1 MAQYLPLPDGTS
13 VTIREGETP
22 AQAWARAQQMYP
34 EAFAVQGAADTSGAQ
49 SGFTPALKAGFSEL
63 KSGLAALAGRAGVM
77 DQAAAEKY
85 LAEEEAYRQRTYKPT
100 ATFGEAPLTKTAE
113 LFGGSI
119 PYMLAPLGAGAA
131 VAAAPLT
138 GTAATIAGLGAA
150 GAASATQF
158 TGSNLMRQLEEGK
171 KLGETDIGSAALA
184 AIPQAALDTLSLK
197 MMPGIRNLFA
207 EAGKELTAPVA
218 KRIAEQGLKEVAKD
232 YALATGKTMGMEG
245 LTESG
250 QQVFERLQAGLSL
263 TDEKAR
269 DEYLENF
276 LGGAVMGGVLAPG
289 GRFVER
295 RGEAKKQEQ
304 ERLDKAM
311 AERAKEEEARAKE
324 AAFRATPEGALQFVE
339 DYETRQARLN
349 EIKDIKKPGK
359 DATPL
364 EQAEFDDI
372 KKEREGLRKQL
383 YKDST
388 EYKEAKAKAD
398 TLLEQRRVEKLSPEE
413 FMMEQLGVTTP
424 TAAAPQA
431 PAAPPKM
438 RTVVDEFGQVTEVP
452 EGVEE
457 TEAATPAQTY
467 MEGQVRAAQ
476 EAGRLGLDEYADYIM
491 QDPKMAAEVVKTRT
505 KMPGLSGTENNTLL
519 SGVSLRLRD
528 IEKQRAA
535 ETRAVMEQR
544 AADLRA
550 QQPTPEIENQLAEI
564 EQRLAETAEKGPSYV
579 EPTFEYLN
587 PLFEQALGG
596 ASVIQVS
603 ETVQPT
609 TKAAATRARVEALM
623 READQADKD
632 YQLARRV
639 ERKPDA
645 AIAAKQRGKNAID
658 QIAALSKEGND
669 YAREFLATRNQ
680 QMESL
685 AKLTDI
691 AEQLRTGQ
699 VLGKETYVDEQGR
712 VQPVE
717 PGKGVAAATEQSLRD
732 KADKVRANLITSV
745 LQEAATHR
753 RAAGQQPITQD
764 EALIAASK
772 LDDTVKAW
780 MDRAMAKPAQPE
792 FEDVIVE
799 PAQMRGDKLVRPA
812 KTERRM
818 VTAPVK
824 GLSPAEMAHFQ
835 SRIEA
840 IRSQL
845 SAPAPG
851 PKQRVEADLL
861 RRQYATEEQKKVAE
875 ARGET
880 AETLGGE
887 LRRRAEYVRNKMGR
901 MQLTPQ
907 NVGKAW
913 LGTRNALNKA
923 ADALDSGKATREL
936 LDAVEP
942 VVDAVLKKVEIKP
955 VDLRAID
962 DALKAMAPTAQE
974 QKEAGQKQLG
984 LLFQAPGERARLAE
998 TDLGYVRMTPQAF
1011 ANSPKIKAVWAA
1023 LDKARA
1029 ALKRKAAKQ
1038 ATAKQRNQAAAQ
1050 TLTRLKGAID
1060 NIKADTKFFWADTSK
1075 WTDTQ
1080 LAKAYAG
1087 YPEIGNNP
1095 EEQALVD
1102 KYLKGTDEDRKLFTQ
1117 EEKEKLDLL
1126 FRRFRDTKM
1135 PQYQQR
1141 MQEAM
1146 TLLAQGQRL
1155 DDLDNQLL
1163 QVMQDANASTVKAV
1177 TAQRKELAVLREAIK
1192 QIKTLSKNEKVSPL
1206 AKRVEALQKQAD
1218 KARSKYNERVELLY
1232 KDAYKRMDDALAEIL
1247 DPEIKRT
1254 NEEIAKAKNTL
1265 EAEKANLDKIKKNF
1279 ENILAQK
1286 EGANRTELATY
1297 ELFRYE
1303 EKLDVIKDLE
1313 KKIEEYEASLAED
1326 METRFEAHDQAAAVL
1341 EAVMDKKVQA
1351 YRDRVVA
1358 LEEQIATLRGEG
1370 VLAVEPGGRMELPS
1384 LRYPMAAQKYEA
1396 DLKAAEAALKNVKRQ
1411 QVETQER
1418 AKSQAQQM
1426 DEFWKEQLGGMGIK
1440 REKGRV
1446 EPIVSEKE
1454 KQLEKLRREEREKAD
1469 RAYEA
1474 ERKEQIK
1481 TAQVESID
1489 NEVAGLVE
1497 ELGAYEEFPNE
1508 LAALKKL
1515 IDAEDTPP
1523 LERAAATA
1531 KAGIIQN
1538 IESLEAQR
1546 EVLLEGKPAKKRGP
1560 ATAPSTAAM
1569 GAQKPLRTGFAGT
1582 LEETNKEAIEEAN
1595 ELAKKVLGTK
1605 APKLTVSTARQARML
1620 DPNMGLFD
1628 DYEFSRGKPEN
1639 GSTKKSLE
1647 AEINEHMGEELFNRP
1662 DEALVS
1668 DKLEVYESP
1677 EAFIKQNPEYAKKIP
1692 TDAKGF
1698 AHKGKVVLFASN
1710 IEKGHALGVL
1720 LHEIGVHVGFRNFF
1734 NEGQYKAL
1742 VKLVESWTKKTDDSI
1757 EARVGRAAK
1766 ARVEAAGT
1774 KEDHVGDEL
1783 LAYAVEE
1790 ALRMGV
1796 EPVGVKKGSPIQ
1808 NFIRMVFDAFKNV
1821 LAKFGVDAKS
1831 LTAGDLVNL
1840 AYGAAQLELKG
1851 TWHGTGV
1858 EFDMFDHEYMSS
1870 GEGAQVFGWGTYRG
1884 QKYGTAK
1891 HYYLQEL
1898 SKKLD
1903 AWRNSDAMINWANEN
1918 APEVNGIKIVEGA
1931 ITVKQL
1937 AQELGISREEATV
1950 LRGGME
1956 TLIKD
1961 LGRDRRFSLSPAT
1974 LVDIDLE
1981 VLAGEVK
1988 DSPFEYPA
1996 GHEQVIERVRDKI
2009 KTGKL
2014 RIVAVSDK
2022 PYYKD
2027 VQASDIDDMLPVGAE
2042 RKAAKEVLRK
2052 LDYGNYSGTFA
2063 ERVKQAVDDVKYNEE
2078 MNVKYSSS
2086 ALDKMRAQR
2095 TLEGLK
2101 TLKVSDFTFRQ
2112 ETPPPV
2118 PKPIGYMLRTIHTQP
2133 EEHYLRYELPL
2144 NKQSKYV
2151 QDAVKSLV
2159 NNMTEEAQL
2168 YFVNSRYYS
2177 EGAVVDRDGAT
2188 LYRDLADTLHHA
2200 GIPQELSEMFASE
2213 ALRAEGVAGIKYLEG
2228 VSRAEGEGY
2237 FNYVDFNDRDE
2248 GTLIVAKNIEPVRY
2262 KGSAK
2267 ERAKDKEIFLSRAA
2281 SFNNP
2286 EMEALGTSKIVAQQ
2300 RSWTDKIKAN
2310 TTGLAFETQLIDRF
2324 AGFERLRKYMDPHK
2338 GAQMLYYMR
2347 MYDQRMN
2354 FVSQAVSNGAPQLV
2368 EKTRPDGGKEFVI
2381 EAKDGASIANVVKI
2395 LSGAQKHVGNAE
2407 AVNQLF
2413 TTYLAALRADRVGLD
2428 ALNFGGTITQDML
2441 DKAKASVNG
2450 NADLKAVFE
2459 KARGEYNSYNRN
2471 MIDFVASTGALSEEV
2486 AKRLAATNDYI
2497 PFYRERNGVAEMI
2510 IGGEAPIRVGS
2521 IAEQPY
2527 LHELVGG
2534 DQPILDFMTSSVQN
2548 TNMLVDMGLRNMAT
2562 KNAVFEL
2569 VNLNAA
2575 KIVKAAEGPD
2585 VVKFKVDGKDRYA
2598 VISSEKVTIG
2608 SQTFDTGVPA
2618 DLLVKGMEG
2627 IPTQM
2632 PMLLRAMSAP
2642 AQLLRKAVT
2651 LSPLYMAKQLFRD
2664 SLAAP
2669 IISGADFTPIMGAL
2683 KQIGSPTKG
2692 VLERRG
2698 ITGGQVFHG
2707 TSADLT
2713 KILRDIA
2720 DGKPGWQVALG
2731 KLEAAGMEADALT
2744 RRAQYNSYI
2753 KQGMS
2758 EMEATLLALESMN
2771 FNKRGASPSI
2781 HLANSLYP
2789 FFNAQIQGL
2798 NVLYRAMFGQI
2809 TAAEKARIKS
2819 KLITRGAMLA
2829 AATLAYAHAMQDDEA
2844 YKNALPSEK
2853 YNNWF
2858 LRIPGVAEPVRI
2870 PIPFEVGY
2878 IFKALPE
2885 AIYNTIV
2892 NERGAE
2898 EAKEA
2903 LLGILRN
2910 VIPGGSSY
2918 FIPQAMKPALEV
2930 LTNYS
2935 MFTERPMMSAKEQAL
2950 LPEYQYRDST
2960 TQLAKL
2966 FGGALG
2972 VSPIKIDALV
2982 NGYFSTMGMAAM
2994 QLASLP
3000 IPAGDTPEKATR
3012 RMSELPVVGSAFQP
3026 NDARWIINS
3035 TYDALED
3042 ARKTQASY
3050 KELVNRGEKAEAR
3063 TLLDRRA
3070 SDFAQAQLA
3079 GYYRQQMGLI
3089 TQYEG
3094 AVRASDKTPD
3104 EKRALLDKARQM
3116 KIKLSNLARQAS
3128 DAAKLRQEV

>member
-1 MAQYLPLPDGTS
+1 MAEYIKLPDGSFLELKEGQSPIEGLMAARQAFPDIFGKKEAGPKQDTTGFKAAAAAGLERLKGEAALTAGKLGLMG
-13 VTIREGETP
+13 VPEAEQYQKEREAA
-22 AQAWARAQQMYP
+22 AQAR
-34 EAFAVQGAADTSGAQ
+34 
-49 SGFTPALKAGFSEL
+49 FTPTQEGWTEAPFQKFKETLGGSLPYMAAPAAA
-63 KSGLAALAGRAGVM
+63 GLAALAAPV
-77 DQAAAEKY
+77 AA
-85 LAEEEAYRQRTYKPT
+85 PT
-100 ATFGEAPLTKTAE
+100 AAL
-113 LFGGSI
+113 I
-119 PYMLAPLGAGAA
+119 GAGAA
-131 VAAAPLT
+131 GLTSAA
-138 GTAATIAGLGAA
+138 
-150 GAASATQF
+150 QF
-158 TGSNLMRQLEEGK
+158 TGSNIARQMETGKSLEEAS
-171 KLGETDIGSAALA
+171 LGQAALA
-184 AIPQAALDTLSLK
+184 ALPQAALDTLSLK

-398 TLLEQRRVEKLSPEE
+398 TLLEQRRVEKMSPED
-413 FMMEQLGVTTP
+413 FMLEQLGVTTP
-424 TAAAPQA
+424 TAAAPQT

-505 KMPGLSGTENNTLL
+505 KMPGLTGTENSTLL

-550 QQPTPEIENQLAEI
+550 QQPTPEIETQLAEI

-579 EPTFEYLN
+579 EPTFDYLD
-587 PLFEQALGG
+587 PLFEKALGG
-596 ASVIQVS
+596 APVIQVS
-603 ETVQPT
+603 ETVRPT
-609 TKAAATRARVEALM
+609 TNAAATRARVEALM

-780 MDRAMAKPAQPE
+780 MDRAMAKPTQPE
-792 FEDVIVE
+792 FEEVIVE
-799 PAQMRGDKLVRPA
+799 PAQMRGTKIVRPA
-812 KTERRM
+812 KTERRE
-818 VTAPVK
+818 VKPGVK
-824 GLSPAEMAHFQ
+824 GISPAEMAHFQ

-851 PKQRVEADLL
+851 PKQRAEAGLL

-1038 ATAKQRNQAAAQ
+1038 ATAKQRSQAAAQ

-1177 TAQRKELAVLREAIK
+1177 TEQRKELAVLREAIK

-1396 DLKAAEAALKNVKRQ
+1396 DLKAAEAALKDVKRQ

-1426 DEFWKEQLGGMGIK
+1426 DEFWKDRLGGIGIK

-1481 TAQVESID
+1481 NAQVESID

-1508 LAALKKL
+1508 LAALKKM
-1515 IDAEDTPP
+1515 AEDESLPAK
-1523 LERAAATA
+1523 ERDAALA

-1569 GAQKPLRTGFAGT
+1569 GAQKPLRTGYKKALSEMSEGLRREREGRGGYEEGGVYGEAG
-1582 LEETNKEAIEEAN
+1582 EEAPDLRGLFRTT
-1595 ELAKKVLGTK
+1595 EGGAGMSVEAVEKVAAEAREGWEVVPPVVVVQSEKGLPIRIYKQLLAQNMEGRAPGLYDPKTKKVYLI
-1605 APKLTVSTARQARML
+1605 ADNLHSPRDVALTVAHEIAGHFGLREMLGGEYHTQMQSAFDGNEAVRTAAL
-1620 DPNMGLFD
+1620 
-1628 DYEFSRGKPEN
+1628 GKMDAD
-1639 GSTKKSLE
+1639 KSLSQ
-1647 AEINEHMGEELFNRP
+1647 
-1662 DEALVS
+1662 DV
-1668 DKLEVYESP
+1668 
-1677 EAFIKQNPEYAKKIP
+1677 
-1692 TDAKGF
+1692 
-1698 AHKGKVVLFASN
+1698 
-1710 IEKGHALGVL
+1710 
-1720 LHEIGVHVGFRNFF
+1720 
-1734 NEGQYKAL
+1734 
-1742 VKLVESWTKKTDDSI
+1742 
-1757 EARVGRAAK
+1757 
-1766 ARVEAAGT
+1766 
-1774 KEDHVGDEL
+1774 
-1783 LAYAVEE
+1783 AVEE
-1790 ALRMGV
+1790 VLADIAETGPNANSQFANALRN
-1796 EPVGVKKGSPIQ
+1796 ILY
-1808 NFIRMVFDAFKNV
+1808 A
-1821 LAKFGVDAKS
+1821 
-1831 LTAGDLVNL
+1831 
-1840 AYGAAQLELKG
+1840 
-1851 TWHGTGV
+1851 
-1858 EFDMFDHEYMSS
+1858 
-1870 GEGAQVFGWGTYRG
+1870 
-1884 QKYGTAK
+1884 
-1891 HYYLQEL
+1891 
-1898 SKKLD
+1898 
-1903 AWRNSDAMINWANEN
+1903 
-1918 APEVNGIKIVEGA
+1918 
-1931 ITVKQL
+1931 
-1937 AQELGISREEATV
+1937 
-1950 LRGGME
+1950 
-1956 TLIKD
+1956 
-1961 LGRDRRFSLSPAT
+1961 
-1974 LVDIDLE
+1974 
-1981 VLAGEVK
+1981 
-1988 DSPFEYPA
+1988 
-1996 GHEQVIERVRDKI
+1996 
-2009 KTGKL
+2009 
-2014 RIVAVSDK
+2014 
-2022 PYYKD
+2022 
-2027 VQASDIDDMLPVGAE
+2027 
-2042 RKAAKEVLRK
+2042 
-2052 LDYGNYSGTFA
+2052 
-2063 ERVKQAVDDVKYNEE
+2063 VKQAVQKIFGIKHMTDGEVRQLVANARRYVKTG
-2078 MNVKYSSS
+2078 KG
-2086 ALDKMRAQR
+2086 KR
-2095 TLEGLK
+2095 GG
-2101 TLKVSDFTFRQ
+2101 
-2112 ETPPPV
+2112 PV
-2118 PKPIGYMLRTIHTQP
+2118 DTSGIVYR
-2133 EEHYLRYELPL
+2133 
-2144 NKQSKYV
+2144 
-2151 QDAVKSLV
+2151 QDAV
-2159 NNMTEEAQL
+2159 
-2168 YFVNSRYYS
+2168 
-2177 EGAVVDRDGAT
+2177 
-2188 LYRDLADTLHHA
+2188 
-2200 GIPQELSEMFASE
+2200 
-2213 ALRAEGVAGIKYLEG
+2213 
-2228 VSRAEGEGY
+2228 
-2237 FNYVDFNDRDE
+2237 FNDAFAGVGDTTRK
-2248 GTLIVAKNIEPVRY
+2248 IVAK
-2262 KGSAK
+2262 
-2267 ERAKDKEIFLSRAA
+2267 
-2281 SFNNP
+2281 
-2286 EMEALGTSKIVAQQ
+2286 Q
-2300 RSWTDKIKAN
+2300 RSWTDNIKAN
-2310 TTGLAFETQLIDRF
+2310 TTGLAFETQLVDRF

-2758 EMEATLLALESMN
+2758 EMEATLMALESMN
-2771 FNKRGASPSI
+2771 FNKRGASPSV
-2781 HLANSLYP
+2781 HMANAMIP

-2798 NVLYRAMFGQI
+2798 NVLYKALRGQMPANDKLKI
-2809 TAAEKARIKS
+2809 RQKLLLRGGMMAAAS
-2819 KLITRGAMLA
+2819 LVYAML
-2829 AATLAYAHAMQDDEA
+2829 MEDDEA
-2844 YKNALPSEK
+2844 YKNANPDQK
-2853 YNNWF
+2853 YGNWF
-2858 LRIPGVAEPVRI
+2858 IRVPGVDEPVKL
-2870 PIPFEVGY
+2870 PVPFEIGY

-2885 AIYNTIV
+2885 ALYNSMTK
-2892 NERGAE
+2892 EHGGE
-2898 EAKEA
+2898 EAVKA
-2903 LLGILRN
+2903 FRQILLST
-2910 VIPGGSSY
+2910 VPGGTNY
-2918 FIPQAMKPALEV
+2918 GIPQALKPAIEAGLGKSFYTGRDM
-2930 LTNYS
+2930 L
-2935 MFTERPMMSAKEQAL
+2935 SAREKDL
-2950 LPEYQYRDST
+2950 LPEEQFRANTSEMAKAMGKTLGFSPVIFENLVRGYT
-2960 TQLAKL
+2960 GTLGLAFLHALSVGMPKTESPEAAVKRL
-2966 FGGALG
+2966 SEYPIVGG
-2972 VSPIKIDALV
+2972 
-2982 NGYFSTMGMAAM
+2982 
-2994 QLASLP
+2994 
-3000 IPAGDTPEKATR
+3000 
-3012 RMSELPVVGSAFQP
+3012 AFQP
-3026 NDARWIINS
+3026 NDAGGITNS
-3035 TYDALED
+3035 VYEQMNEDIKVRAAYKKMLTEGRTAEANDLLQRRGNEIMEAELGDAFKSTMNKL
-3042 ARKTQASY
+3042 TQAERAVQASN
-3050 KELVNRGEKAEAR
+3050 LSAVEKR
-3063 TLLDRRA
+3063 RQLDEIRKMKTA
-3070 SDFAQAQLA
+3070 YA
-3079 GYYRQQMGLI
+3079 
-3089 TQYEG
+3089 TT
-3094 AVRASDKTPD
+3094 VRDMADKTI
-3104 EKRALLDKARQM
+3104 R
-3116 KIKLSNLARQAS
+3116 LSSPL
-3128 DAAKLRQEV
+3128 